1 MLFTDLPLDHRLQK
15 ALADKSFHHA
25 TPVQQQ
31 AVPHAL
37 TGKDLLV
44 SSKTG
49 SGKTL
54 AFLIPVLNRLLT
66 QKALSKRDAR
76 TLILAPTRELAKQ
89 VFNELLHFSKAT
101 GMKVALLVG
110 GENYNDQAKVLGKQP
125 AIVVG
130 TPGRVTDHLSGR
142 SLFLNGLEMLVL
154 DEADRMLDLGFEAQL
169 RAINAAADHRKR
181 QTLLFSATLHSV
193 VVNGLASDLQ
203 NKSCHHIHIDA
214 SDQANTDITQKFV
227 FADHV
232 EHKDQLLGHYLA
244 TFAQAQGSANDAPLQ
259 QVIVFTATREDTSRI
274 AQNCQQ
280 QGFASVALSGELL
293 QAQRNAVMQSFSR
306 QQQQVLVTTD
316 VASRGLDIPSV
327 ALVINFD
334 LPKTADEYI
343 HRIGRTGRSGNQGQ
357 SLSMIG
363 PKDWPTFLLLKK
375 QLTQTF
381 EFDTV
386 AGMVAKFS
394 GIQERQRPSPASPWQ
409 NATGDS
415 PPRAKKPRKKTV
427 LVKTMEGQDVG
438 DTPFLKKKPRKPI
451 KDGTEDLSDDLPED
465 IHTDSERANDQD

>member
-1 MLFTDLPLDHRLQK
+1 VLFTDLSLDHRLQK
-15 ALADKSFHHA
+15 ALADKAFSQA

-31 AVPHAL
+31 AIPHAL

-54 AFLIPVLNRLLT
+54 AFLIPVLNRMLT

-76 TLILAPTRELAKQ
+76 TLVLAPTRELAKQ

-110 GENYNDQAKVLGKQP
+110 GENYNDQIKVLSKQP

-130 TPGRVTDHLSGR
+130 TPGRVTDHLDGR

-169 RAINAAADHRKR
+169 RAINQAADHRKR

-193 VVNGLASDLQ
+193 VVNGLANDLQ
-203 NKSCHHIHIDA
+203 NKTSHQIHIDA
-214 SDQANTDITQKFV
+214 SDQANTDINQKFV

-232 EHKDQLLGHYLA
+232 EHKDKLLSHYL
-244 TFAQAQGSANDAPLQ
+244 TSFAQANGGSNSRAQ
-259 QVIVFTATREDTSRI
+259 IIIFTATREDTSRI
-274 AQNCQQ
+274 ADCCKQ
-280 QGFASVALSGELL
+280 QGFESVALSGDLL
-293 QAQRNAVMQSFSR
+293 QSQRNGVMQSFSN

-327 ALVINFD
+327 AMVINFD

-357 SLSMIG
+357 SLSMVG
-363 PKDWPTFLLLKK
+363 PKDWPTFLLLKQ
-375 QLTQTF
+375 QLTQSFDF
-381 EFDTV
+381 ETV
-386 AGMVAKFS
+386 SGLEAKFS
-394 GIQERQRPSPASPWQ
+394 GIKDKPKSRKASPWKGSGSEQ
-409 NATGDS
+409 ANAGN
-415 PPRAKKPRKKTV
+415 KPRKKTV
-427 LVKTMEGQDVG
+427 MVKTMEGKDVG

-451 KDGTEDLSDDLPED
+451 KDNAEDVTTDVPED
-465 IHTDSERANDQD
+465 VNPPEASGDDS

>member
-1 MLFTDLPLDHRLQK
+1 MLFTDLSLDHRLQK
-15 ALADKSFHHA
+15 VLADKSFHHA
-25 TPVQQQ
+25 TPVQQR
-31 AVPHAL
+31 AIPHAL
-37 TGKDLLV
+37 ISKDLLV

-54 AFLIPVLNRLLT
+54 AFLIPVLNRMLT
-66 QKALSKRDAR
+66 QKSLSKRDAR

-89 VFNELLHFSKAT
+89 VFNELLYFSKAT

-110 GENYNDQAKVLGKQP
+110 GENYNDQAKALGKQP

-130 TPGRVTDHLSGR
+130 TPGRVTDHLAGR

-193 VVNGLASDLQ
+193 VVNGLANDLQ
-203 NKSCHHIHIDA
+203 NKTSHQIHIDA

-232 EHKDQLLGHYLA
+232 EHKDKLLNHYLS
-244 TFAQAQGSANDAPLQ
+244 TFAQAEGKTNSHPLQ
-259 QVIVFTATREDTSRI
+259 QIIIFTATREDTSRI

-280 QGFASVALSGELL
+280 QGFSSVALSGELL
-293 QAQRNAVMQSFSR
+293 QTQRNTVMQSFSH

-363 PKDWPTFLLLKK
+363 PKDWPTFLLLKQ
-375 QLTQTF
+375 QLTQAF

-394 GIQERQRPSPASPWQ
+394 GIKQKQRSQQPSPWQ
-409 NATGDS
+409 HATGDS
-415 PPRAKKPRKKTV
+415 TQQVKKPRKKTV
-427 LVKTMEGQDVG
+427 LVKTMEGKDVG

-451 KDGTEDLSDDLPED
+451 KDGTEALSDDLPED
-465 IHTDSERANDQD
+465 INIDSEWANDEN

>member
-1 MLFTDLPLDHRLQK
+1 MLFTDLSLEHRLQK
-15 ALADKSFHHA
+15 ALADKGFSQA

-31 AVPHAL
+31 AIPHAL

-54 AFLIPVLNRLLT
+54 AFLIPVLNRMLT

-101 GMKVALLVG
+101 GLKVALLVG
-110 GENYNDQAKVLGKQP
+110 GENYNDQTKVLNKQP

-130 TPGRVTDHLSGR
+130 TPGRVTDHLEGR

-169 RAINAAADHRKR
+169 RSINQAADHRKR

-203 NKSCHHIHIDA
+203 NKTSHQIHIDA
-214 SDQANTDITQKFV
+214 SDQANTDINQKFV
-227 FADHV
+227 FADHI
-232 EHKDQLLGHYLA
+232 EHKDKLLSHYL
-244 TFAQAQGSANDAPLQ
+244 TVFAQANGGANSRAQ
-259 QVIVFTATREDTSRI
+259 IIIFTATRDDTARI
-274 AQNCQQ
+274 ANSCTE
-280 QGFASVALSGELL
+280 QGFASVALSGDLL
-293 QAQRNAVMQSFSR
+293 QSQRNGVMQSFSN
-306 QQQQVLVTTD
+306 QKQQVLVTTD

-363 PKDWPTFLLLKK
+363 PKDWPTFLLLKQ
-375 QLTQTF
+375 QLNQKFDF
-381 EFDTV
+381 EAVT
-386 AGMVAKFS
+386 GLEAKFS
-394 GIQERQRPSPASPWQ
+394 GIKDKPKSGKASPWKGNGEAQ
-409 NATGDS
+409 
-415 PPRAKKPRKKTV
+415 AKSGTKPRKKTV
-427 LVKTMEGQDVG
+427 TVKTMEGKDVG

-451 KDGTEDLSDDLPED
+451 KDNVNDLSADESQNHNPSQISDDE
-465 IHTDSERANDQD
+465 S